1 MVRRPVLKFTTSRL
15 FLQII
20 SSEAFR
26 PLRSSSK
33 SLSERTTI
41 PITSGFSLKYP
52 VKVFNHNLFLKKLRL
67 AYLLWMGFAVL
78 TWESLT
84 SNHHSSIWLH
94 FYHSIIFFKNHYLSR
109 KKFRGFGWFLGQLNC
124 ICLWSSFPGEDES
137 MDFLIS
143 PWSPESLWDVPSHY
157 L

>member
-1 MVRRPVLKFTTSRL
+1 MVRRPVLKFTTSSL
-15 FLQII
+15 CLQII
-20 SSEAFR
+20 RSEAFR

-33 SLSERTTI
+33 SFSERTTT

-52 VKVFNHNLFLKKLRL
+52 AKVLNHNLFLKNCVSLI
-67 AYLLWMGFAVL
+67 YCGWGLLFYMRNSDIKSSQLNLVTLLSQYNLFQK
-78 TWESLT
+78 SLLIT
-84 SNHHSSIWLH
+84 
-94 FYHSIIFFKNHYLSR
+94 